1 MYNIDLVDA
10 VHNLPASVKTKAHG
24 AATCGAVA
32 CCCIVPQQSDDEL
45 IGSELPVVIEEVV
58 PERRRLVLNCSAA
71 IAARKAALQ
80 PGDLVSGVVK
90 EVGGEVKRLHRDR
103 PPAWQSTCMVWAD
116 RSVAWPRLHTMV
128 LQPFHVTTCANRRW
142 MV

>member
-1 MYNIDLVDA
+1 MYNIDLVNA
-10 VHNLPASVKTKAHG
+10 VHNLPLHQQGQKQLVFPYQPASVKTKAHG

-32 CCCIVPQQSDDEL
+32 CCCLVPQQSDDEL

-80 PGDLVSGVVK
+80 PGDLVTGVVK
-90 EVGGEVKRLHRDR
+90 EVGAGQVKQLHRDR
-103 PPAWQSTCMVWAD
+103 TPA
-116 RSVAWPRLHTMV
+116 
-128 LQPFHVTTCANRRW
+128 
-142 MV
+142 